1 MTELKNHSAHQIGLG
16 KCFNA
21 NTKPDK
27 DTSESTE
34 ETHAC
39 INVIKINYSNEP
51 IEVHNDQASMFPKI
65 WATRSPVPPKYWRT
79 GIVPEFLKSF
89 WEQGTVPQVP
99 QK

>member
-27 DTSESTE
+27 ESSESTE

-39 INVIKINYSNEP
+39 INVIKINHSNEP
-51 IEVHNDQASMFPKI
+51 IEVDNKYPIISEVMKSISSRNHSYLDCILIANTKEISRGIFYMKVKKI
-65 WATRSPVPPKYWRT
+65 T
-79 GIVPEFLKSF
+79 
-89 WEQGTVPQVP
+89 
-99 QK
+99 